1 MRAMTILDRLR
12 RAAAR
17 RAPRGGLHAGV
28 QRHSLAELDAVSNA
42 AARVLRACGVV
53 PGARVCLYAGSSLE
67 FVLAYLGALKLG
79 AVCVP
84 ANPAYQRTELAWI
97 LENAEPVVVVGER
110 EALERVRALA
120 APSVRALL
128 QIGAGA
134 APPPRPA
141 RCRGEPRTLSFLS
154 SVRAASARRFAPRP
168 APDDLALIVYTSGT
182 TGRAKGAML
191 RHANLEANCDAL
203 AAAFRWTA
211 DDRLV
216 HALPLFHVHGLCV
229 GLHGA
234 LMSGCETFLLPRFE
248 ATTVLAAL
256 ARERATLFLGV
267 PTMYSRL
274 LECADARPF
283 ALPAMRLFV
292 CGSAPLPPALARRFR
307 AAFGHELLERYGM
320 TETLITLA
328 QPYEGPR
335 RPGTVGLP
343 VAGVEVRIV
352 DAAGKDVQNGTEGEL
367 LVRGPCV
374 GPGYWR
380 DAAATEAAWA
390 SGWVRTGDLARRDPR
405 DGQIAIAG
413 RARELIISGAYKVP
427 PREVE
432 EVLAEHPDVAEAAV
446 FGLPDADLGE
456 AVAAAVVLRPGAAP
470 DAAALT
476 AFCRERLASY
486 KKPRSIRFVTS
497 LPRNAMGKV
506 LKDRLAR

>member
-1 MRAMTILDRLR
+1 MTILDRLR
-12 RAAAR
+12 RAAATR
-17 RAPRGGLHAGV
+17 PARGGLSAGGR
-28 QRHSLAELDAVSNA
+28 RHSFADLDAASNA
-42 AARVLRACGVV
+42 AARVLRARGVAA
-53 PGARVCLYAGSSLE
+53 GARVLLYAGSSLE

-84 ANPAYQRTELAWI
+84 ANPAYQRAELAWI
-97 LENAEPVVVVGER
+97 LADAEPLVVVGER
-110 EALERVRALA
+110 AGLERVRALG

-128 QIGAGA
+128 EIDAAAA
-134 APPPRPA
+134 APCPSAAPAGPPSEPFLRAVQAASTRRLPA
-141 RCRGEPRTLSFLS
+141 RT
-154 SVRAASARRFAPRP
+154 

-191 RHANLEANCDAL
+191 RHANLEANSDAL
-203 AAAFRWTA
+203 CAAWRWTA

-234 LMSGCETFLLPRFE
+234 LASACETLLLPRFE
-248 ATTVLAAL
+248 AAAVLAAL
-256 ARERATLFLGV
+256 ACERATLFLGV
-267 PTMYSRL
+267 PTMYARF
-274 LECADARPF
+274 LECAGAAPP

-292 CGSAPLPPALARRFR
+292 CGSAPLAPLLARRFR
-307 AAFGHELLERYGM
+307 AAFGHEILERYGM

-328 QPYEGPR
+328 QPLDGPR

-343 VAGVEVRIV
+343 VAGVEVRIAGAAGQ
-352 DAAGKDVQNGTEGEL
+352 DAAEGEEGEL

-380 DAAATEAAWA
+380 DTAATGAAFA
-390 SGWVRTGDLARRDPR
+390 AGWFRTGDLARRDAR
-405 DGQIAIAG
+405 DGLISIVG
-413 RARELIISGAYKVP
+413 RARELIISGAFKVH

-432 EVLAEHPDVAEAAV
+432 EALAEHPDVVEAAV

-456 AVAAAVVLRPGAAP
+456 AVAAAVVLRPGAP
-470 DAAALT
+470 RDAGALT

-486 KKPRSIRFVTS
+486 KKPRSIRFVAS